1 FQNFVAAGE
10 TMGGA
15 IFLLENSPEKHHDL
29 LSSLY
34 DASTMG
40 GHLLAS
46 FGVFLLGKYN
56 FVDPG
61 WRLLY
66 LCGCITAL
74 FGCLMRRSPPPIQ
87 EPIKFSQTLTK
98 LKTTLWTHKKALL
111 FIAICSGFGSA
122 SYSMA
127 LVLINGLIPLI
138 SAFTKAD
145 IMKINTYLLVLDF

>member
-1 FQNFVAAGE
+1 MQNFLAAGE

-15 IFLLENSPEKHHDL
+15 IFLLETPEKHHDL

-34 DASTMG
+34 NASTMG

-46 FGVFLLGKYN
+46 FGVFLIGKYN

-61 WRLLY
+61 WRFLY

-74 FGCLMRRSPPPIQ
+74 FGCLIRRSSPTIQ

-98 LKTTLWTHKKALL
+98 LKTRFGDIGKL
-111 FIAICSGFGSA
+111 FFSLPFAPV
-122 SYSMA
+122 
-127 LVLINGLIPLI
+127 LVLH
-138 SAFTKAD
+138 ATQWHWF
-145 IMKINTYLLVLDF
+145 